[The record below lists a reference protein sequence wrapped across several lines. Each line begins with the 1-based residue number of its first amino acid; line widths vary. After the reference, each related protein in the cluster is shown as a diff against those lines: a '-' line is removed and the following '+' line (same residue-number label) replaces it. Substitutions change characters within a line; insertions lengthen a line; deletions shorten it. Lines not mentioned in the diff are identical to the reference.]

1 MSDLRIAVHRA
12 AREFKGGIEAL
23 AAALSTHDVK
33 VNAAILRNQLTGNER
48 HHLGIERAEMIIDLA
63 DSDELAHA
71 AAQQRGGVFIKL
83 PADGEVASDLA
94 VLELVTHVWRANG
107 DVGRA
112 VDETLA
118 DGKVEVHEIAKVRK
132 AIYKM
137 QHAMTAMLSRLEEMA
152 E

>member
-1 MSDLRIAVHRA
+1 MSLRAAVHRA
-12 AREFKGGIEAL
+12 ALKSKLGIEGL
-23 AAALSTHDVK
+23 AAAMSSPEVR

-48 HHLGIERAEMIIDLA
+48 HHLGIERAEMIIDLV

-83 PADGEVASDLA
+83 PEDGSPASDLA

-112 VDETLA
+112 IDETLA
-118 DGKVEVHEIAKVRK
+118 DGRVEKHEVANVRK
-132 AIYKM
+132 AIYKV
-137 QHAMTAMLSRLEEMA
+137 QQTMTAMLSRLEDMA
-152 E
+152 D